1 MNNRSRRPRSILIV
15 GALIASCGGGG
26 GGDTKEIAADA
37 CAGVPAAELAA
48 TGALC
53 SDSGLRPESGGFS
66 FANWGGL
73 AADDS
78 VTTTTAIAIFGKEAV
93 CAQSTDTT
101 CTPFPAVQH
110 WIDGANADMA
120 NGRCEGMAVLS
131 QRLFEGRNTPEQ
143 LQASA
148 TKTFDLQ
155 KPTLPVVGSI
165 ARWWVTQRL
174 EKVVQSSNRWA
185 QAMPSEAVASLIEAL
200 DAKTGVTLGIY
211 NDGGGGHAVTPI
223 AVTKA
228 DDGTY
233 AITLYDNN
241 FPNKVTT
248 MSVDPVAERWTY
260 DVGAMNAGAG
270 AGVWTGG
277 KGSMDLTL
285 MADREGDQKVPWSSD
300 DRAPESKGSARI
312 TVSTGGAS
320 YAGLIIKV
328 GDKTI
333 DSRNLSTVTAGVKVY
348 PNRGGVGTGAM
359 VEIPAGLANV
369 KVTPVVGELLD
380 PADTSV
386 DLTFGVDAP
395 GPGSQLITD
404 EVSGADLESDTYDDF
419 SIDVSTDEGYE
430 ATVDVAPD
438 GDIEVGVAYEE
449 ESLEATLE
457 DGQDLAVSDP
467 DGEGDFSLDVTSQ
480 DGETLYEAAYDGVD
494 DDGNLGTTDLDINEE
509 TGEAVVAEVPIE
521 EEALNNDLLDIAA
534 ADAEVAAA
542 AEDSSTDNSTGD
554 TSQSGDSSPENS
566 TGDNPAGD
574 DTVPTVPTDDNVVND
589 NPTTGDS
596 TSDNAPSSPDSTQD
610 SDSGSGSGSGSTD
623 DSAPEVTTKKTTPQT
638 DPPASDD
645 KDNAPADTEAP
656 SDDN

>member
-1 MNNRSRRPRSILIV
+1 MSNRSRRPWSILIV
-15 GALIASCGGGG
+15 GALLASCGGGSG
-26 GGDTKEIAADA
+26 GGTKEIAADA
-37 CAGVPAAELAA
+37 CEGVPAAELAA

-53 SDSGLRPESGGFS
+53 SDSGLRPDIGGFS
-66 FANWGGL
+66 FANWAGF

-101 CTPFPAVQH
+101 CTPFPAVRH
-110 WIDGANADMA
+110 WIDAANADMV

-143 LQASA
+143 LQESA

-155 KPTLPVVGSI
+155 KPTQPVVGSI

-174 EKVVQSSNRWA
+174 EKVIQSSNRWA
-185 QAMPSEAVASLIEAL
+185 QSTPSEAVANLIEAL
-200 DAKTGVTLGIY
+200 DSKTGVTLGIY

-270 AGVWTGG
+270 AGIWTGG

-285 MADREGDQKVPWSSD
+285 MADREGDQTVPWSSD

-320 YAGLIIKV
+320 YAGLIVKV

-333 DSRNLSTVTAGVKVY
+333 DSRNLATVTAGVKVY

-369 KVTPVVGELLD
+369 KVMPVVGELID
-380 PADTSV
+380 PTDTSV
-386 DLTFGVDAP
+386 DLTFGIDAP
-395 GPGSQLITD
+395 GPGSQFIID
-404 EVSGADLESDTYDDF
+404 EVSGDDLESGTYDDF

-430 ATVDVAPD
+430 STVDVAED
-438 GDIEVGVAYEE
+438 GGIEIGIAYEE
-449 ESLEATLE
+449 ESLDATLE
-457 DGQDLAVSDP
+457 DGQDLSASDP
-467 DGEGDFSLDVTSQ
+467 DGEGDFSFDVMSE
-480 DGETLYEAAYDGVD
+480 DGETLYEGVYDGVD
-494 DDGNLGTTDLDINEE
+494 DDGILGSSDLDIDED
-509 TGEAVVAEVPIE
+509 TGEVVLAEVPFE
-521 EEALNNDLLDIAA
+521 TETLNADLLEIAA

-542 AEDSSTDNSTGD
+542 DENSTTDDSTSD
-554 TSQSGDSSPENS
+554 TTQTGDSTSENS

-574 DTVPTVPTDDNVVND
+574 DT
-589 NPTTGDS
+589 NPTLSTDGASDTDNSSTGDS
-596 TSDNAPSSPDSTQD
+596 PLGDAPSVPDSTQD
-610 SDSGSGSGSGSTD
+610 SGSTD
-623 DSAPEVTTKKTTPQT
+623 DSAPEVTAKKTTPQT
-638 DPPASDD
+638 DPSSSD
-645 KDNAPADTEAP
+645 DNAPPDTEAP